1 MNIQIP
7 TEWLSPLSKEQQIAE
22 LNSEV
27 RCTIKPSKIA
37 GVGVFALRDIPKD
50 DRCYIAPRMIPRFYN
65 IPFGSLNKLFPEI
78 KELVLAR
85 WASVVNGSLFCSPN
99 DDAHLLMFVNHSID
113 PNHDVVSDTALKDIK
128 KGEEVLENY
137 CAMDNAEKAHYP
149 WLKCDKNLW
158 PAATNAEKPKSLR
171 SLIDALLAKFRTKNS
186 AHN

>member
-1 MNIQIP
+1 MVKITIP
-7 TEWLSPLSKEQQIAE
+7 NEWLSTLTKDQQISE

-37 GVGVFALRDIPKD
+37 GVGVFALRDIPKG

-85 WASVVNGSLFCSPN
+85 WASVVNGSLFCNPN
-99 DDAHLLMFVNHSID
+99 DSAHLLMFINHSIE
-113 PNHDVVSDTALKDIK
+113 PNYDVVSDTALKDIK

-137 CAMDNAEKAHYP
+137 CAMDNAEKAHP
-149 WLKCDKNLW
+149 WLKCDKDLW
-158 PAATNAEKPKSLR
+158 PNAINAKKPKWVRNFNVAPLVKK
-171 SLIDALLAKFRTKNS
+171 LIKGFARN
-186 AHN
+186 